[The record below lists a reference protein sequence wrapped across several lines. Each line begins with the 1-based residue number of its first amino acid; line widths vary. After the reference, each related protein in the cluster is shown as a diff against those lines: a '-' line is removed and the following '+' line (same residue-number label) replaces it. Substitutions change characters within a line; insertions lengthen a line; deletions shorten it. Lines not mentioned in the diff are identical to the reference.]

1 VCRPSANLAGGR
13 YDPHEDPTTMKMTFI
28 RATSA
33 AACAVLL
40 AACTTGNVLNI
51 QNLNNPDVARAYST
65 PAGVESLIGGLY
77 QQFNNGWNT
86 TNTEPATQMMSF
98 EGFATVAN
106 FCMNVRAAVP
116 PNPIVNDR
124 GNQCDAGNLA
134 DFSNFQKLAR
144 NSANL
149 VQALDIITKAGGTTG
164 SAAQDARDRGFAQFV
179 NAISEGMTALVY
191 DSGAVVDNTVNS
203 NSIPPLSGYQKLMT
217 AALAEIDSALATAG
231 GAAAAAAFPLPSSWI
246 NGNGMTQA
254 QFVQFAH
261 SWKARL
267 RAGVART
274 PAERAAVS
282 WSSVIAD
289 ATAGITADVGILM
302 GGGWNCSYDCSQ
314 MYVSNGWH
322 EMSLMI
328 LGMADTSGAYETF
341 ISAPLASRDGSQLV
355 IHTPDLRLPQGAT
368 RAAQNAD
375 TPYNGSSFVPA
386 RYFNNRLSSDDFA
399 GPGYG
404 SSQYDHKR
412 WLSLYKGNGVGTMV
426 QFSKAEND
434 MLAAEGYIYAGNF
447 AAAQA
452 LIDASRAKHGLPSI
466 GTITSATQQIQG
478 GINGCVPQVPA
489 PPAFNTAPCG
499 SILEAMKWEKRMET
513 AYVNAYS
520 WWVEGRGWGDLVY
533 GMPTMFPVPNEEM
546 DSRQEPFYTLGG
558 IGNPGSAGKG
568 TYGF

>member
-1 VCRPSANLAGGR
+1 
-13 YDPHEDPTTMKMTFI
+13 MKMTFI

-33 AACAVLL
+33 AACAMLL
-40 AACTTGNVLNI
+40 AACTAGNVLNV
-51 QNLNNPDVARAYST
+51 QNLYQPDVARLYST
-65 PAGVESLIGGLY
+65 PAGVESGIGNLY

-86 TNTEPATQMMSF
+86 TNVEPATQMMSF

-106 FCMNVRAAVP
+106 FCMNVRASVP

-124 GNQCDAGNLA
+124 GNQCDGKGNPPSGNLA

-144 NSANL
+144 NAANL
-149 VQALDIITKAGGTTG
+149 VQALDGITKAGNTTG

-179 NAISEGMTALVY
+179 TAVSLGMTALVY
-191 DSGAVVDNTVNS
+191 DSGAIVNNTVNS
-203 NSIPPLSGYQKLMT
+203 NAIPPLSGYQALMT
-217 AALAEIDSALATAG
+217 AALAELDSALATAG
-231 GAAAAAAFPLPSSWI
+231 GANATAAFPLPSAWI
-246 NGNGMTQA
+246 SGNPMSQA
-254 QFVQFAH
+254 QFVQFLH

-341 ISAPLASRDGSQLV
+341 ISSPLASRDGSQLL
-355 IHTPDLRLPQGAT
+355 IRSPDQRLPQGAT

-375 TPYNGSSFVPA
+375 TPYSGNSFTPG

-412 WLSLYKGNGVGTMV
+412 WLAIYRNQGVGTMV
-426 QFSKAEND
+426 QFSLAENN
-434 MLAAEGYIYAGNF
+434 MLAAEGYISTGNF
-447 AAAQA
+447 ASART
-452 LIDASRAKHGLPSI
+452 LIDASRALHGLPSI
-466 GTITSATQQIQG
+466 GAIASATQQIQG
-478 GINGCVPQVPA
+478 GVNGCVPQVPA

-513 AYVNAYS
+513 AYGSAYS
-520 WWVEGRGWGDLVY
+520 WWIDGRGWGDLVY

-546 DSRQEPFYTLGG
+546 DSRQEPFYNLGG
-558 IGNPGSAGKG
+558 IGNPGSAGHG

>member
-1 VCRPSANLAGGR
+1 
-13 YDPHEDPTTMKMTFI
+13 MKMTFI

-40 AACTTGNVLNI
+40 AACTAGNVLNV
-51 QNLNNPDVARAYST
+51 QNKNFPDVARAYST

-86 TNTEPATQMMSF
+86 NNVEPASQMMSF

-106 FCMNVRAAVP
+106 FCMSVRAAVP

-124 GNQCDAGNLA
+124 GGQCDSGNKA

-149 VQALDIITKAGGTTG
+149 VLALDIITKSGNSTGT
-164 SAAQDARDRGFAQFV
+164 AAQDARDRGFAQFV
-179 NAISEGMTALVY
+179 NAISLGMTALAY
-191 DSGAVVDNTVNS
+191 DSGAIVNNTVGS
-203 NSIPPLSGYQKLMT
+203 NDIPPLSGYQALMT
-217 AALAEIDSALATAG
+217 AALAEIDSAIATG
-231 GAAAAAAFPLPSSWI
+231 GGTAAAAAYPLPSAWI

-254 QFVQFAH
+254 QFVQFMH

-289 ATAGITADVGILM
+289 ATAGITSDIGILM
-302 GGGWNCSYDCSQ
+302 GGGWSCDYDCSQ
-314 MYVSNGWH
+314 MYSSNGWH

-328 LGMADTSGAYETF
+328 LGMADTSGAYESF
-341 ISAPLASRDGSQLV
+341 ISLPLATRDGSQLLLRS
-355 IHTPDLRLPQGAT
+355 PDQRLPQGAT
-368 RAAQNAD
+368 RAAQNLD
-375 TPYNGSSFVPA
+375 TPYSGNIATFTPG
-386 RYFNNRLSSDDFA
+386 RYFNNRNASDDFA

-404 SSQYDHKR
+404 SSMYDHKR
-412 WLSLYKGNGVGTMV
+412 WLAIYKNSGVGTMV
-426 QFSKAEND
+426 QFPKAEND

-447 AAAQA
+447 AAART
-452 LIDASRAKHGLPSI
+452 LIDASRALHGLPSI
-466 GTITSATQQIQG
+466 GAIASASQPIQG
-478 GINGCVPQVPA
+478 GVNACVPQVPA

-513 AYVNAYS
+513 AFVSPYS
-520 WWVEGRGWGDLVY
+520 WWVDGRGWGDLVY
-533 GMPTMFPVPNEEM
+533 GMPTMWPVPNEEM
-546 DSRQEPFYTLGG
+546 DSRQEPFYNLGG
-558 IGNPGSAGKG
+558 IGNPGSAGHG